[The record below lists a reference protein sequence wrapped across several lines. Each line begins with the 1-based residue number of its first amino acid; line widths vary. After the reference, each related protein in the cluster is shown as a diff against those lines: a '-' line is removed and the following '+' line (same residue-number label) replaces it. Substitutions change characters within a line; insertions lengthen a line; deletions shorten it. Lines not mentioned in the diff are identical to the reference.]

1 MIENLLYTALA
12 TLLVIV
18 ILHVGVFWVSRVI
31 QPPKPRVVY
40 MQSPPSAPP
49 PQYNT
54 LPLSAP
60 APLLQPPPPPAP
72 PAPEIK
78 LPTYDSPPAPPPAA
92 PAAKPMLPS
101 LPPPIETRD
110 ASRSPPA
117 AS

>member
-12 TLLVIV
+12 TLLVII

-40 MQSPPSAPP
+40 MQSPP

-60 APLLQPPPPPAP
+60 APLLQQPPPPPAAP

-78 LPTYDSPPAPPPAA
+78 LPTYDSPPTAPPAA

-110 ASRSPPA
+110 ASRSPPP

>member
-18 ILHVGVFWVSRVI
+18 ILHIGVFWVSRVI

-40 MQSPPSAPP
+40 MQSPP

-54 LPLSAP
+54 LPAP
-60 APLLQPPPPPAP
+60 APLLQQPPPPPAAP

-78 LPTYDSPPAPPPAA
+78 LPTYDSPPPAAA

-110 ASRSPPA
+110 ASRSPPP

>member
-12 TLLVIV
+12 TLLVII
-18 ILHVGVFWVSRVI
+18 ILHIGVFWVSRVI

-40 MQSPPSAPP
+40 MQSPPLP

-54 LPLSAP
+54 LPPAP
-60 APLLQPPPPPAP
+60 APLPAPLPAQVMPPLPPP
-72 PAPEIK
+72 PEIK
-78 LPTYDSPPAPPPAA
+78 LPTYDSPPPPSQ
-92 PAAKPMLPS
+92 KPT

-117 AS
+117 P

>member
-12 TLLVIV
+12 TLLVII

-40 MQSPPSAPP
+40 MQSPPLPS
-49 PQYNT
+49 QYNT
-54 LPLSAP
+54 LPPAP
-60 APLLQPPPPPAP
+60 APPLPAPLQAPLLAPPQAPPPP
-72 PAPEIK
+72 PEIK
-78 LPTYDSPPAPPPAA
+78 LPTYDSPPPPAQ
-92 PAAKPMLPS
+92 KPT

-117 AS
+117 S